1 MRYTVCM
8 SLRFVLTAALTL
20 VFAVGPSSVVAQ
32 SAEREQL
39 RATIM
44 AQIIQDPRSASIPPE
59 QLQLLVD
66 ALSQEATEQEIAVED
81 ILWQPAIVFGAAAS
95 EAPISS
101 APACESPVSFAC
113 VVAEAFG
120 FVGDNPTVP
129 LYLLV
134 ASGLLILLITR
145 MRRHHHE
152 LGHFDEQAQK
162 LATASSKVGTL

>member
-1 MRYTVCM
+1 MCM
-8 SLRFVLTAALTL
+8 SIRLVRVSLLAVLLVAAPML
-20 VFAVGPSSVVAQ
+20 AGAQ
-32 SAEREQL
+32 SVEREQL